1 MILAAIAAMTLTA
14 QAQNYAE
21 INVGSM
27 DDATTYNDSY
37 FNMAP
42 TNFYVAHT
50 GVQMIYTPEML
61 ADMNGKENVKIKKL
75 DFWFYSETFE
85 EIVRD
90 VKIYLQEINATE
102 FAVNDDGVKQFFNF
116 SNPVKEMEVSVDML
130 SYYGEDVCLSF
141 DFEPFDFTP
150 GKSLLVT
157 MVFDAQDDDNCTMG
171 SDYAPF
177 YTSGIRGKAM
187 TYTNNWNSFIDYAWS
202 LDFPNATATLGCG
215 TNVELPVTC
224 IGYNYEDGGEEPPVE
239 PTEKTADPN
248 VSATPGNQSYTIT
261 ITNNA
266 NDPDA
271 VIYVRINDGEYEVY
285 NEPIVLTEFGE
296 YWIYTYAQ
304 TDGKL
309 PSNEIALKV
318 TIDEN
323 TQPEL
328 TAVSELNGQKAVA
341 GVRYFNMAGQEMQ
354 QAEGMTIVVTT
365 YTDGSTSAVKVVK

>member
-1 MILAAIAAMTLTA
+1 MAFAANAATLTV
-14 QAQNYAE
+14 AE
-21 INVGSM
+21 G
-27 DDATTYNDSY
+27 TE
-37 FNMAP
+37 
-42 TNFYVAHT
+42 TNGHVPMYGLYCDTEGTISQV
-50 GVQMIYTPEML
+50 IYPADML
-61 ADMNGKENVKIKKL
+61 ADMVGQQITEIKFYASAEISTNLESCVMNFALKIVEENEFPGSAV
-75 DFWFYSETFE
+75 FE
-85 EIVRD
+85 IAEEDICGTVSP
-90 VKIYLQEINATE
+90 IPGETE
-102 FAVNDDGVKQFFNF
+102 FVLTLN
-116 SNPVKEMEVSVDML
+116 
-130 SYYGEDVCLSF
+130 
-141 DFEPFDFTP
+141 EPFMYE
-150 GKSLLVT
+150 GGNLLIGTEVIE
-157 MVFDAQDDDNCTMG
+157 
-171 SDYAPF
+171 
-177 YTSGIRGKAM
+177 TSGWKGTYFYGIETGLYGGCYQYSTSYGSTPCYREAFLPKATF
-187 TYTNNWNSFIDYAWS
+187 TYET
-202 LDFPNATATLGCG
+202 
-215 TNVELPVTC
+215 
-224 IGYNYEDGGEEPPVE
+224 GEEPPVE

-285 NEPIVLTEFGE
+285 NEPIMLTEFGE

-323 TQPEL
+323 TQPDL
-328 TAVSELNGQKAVA
+328 TAVNELNGQKTVA